1 MRCES
6 RPSSKGGT
14 HFFFVYHKG
23 WTKERGNAWAK
34 ELASEKRYKTM
45 I

>member
-1 MRCES
+1 MRVPPLKQGRDS
-6 RPSSKGGT
+6 L
-14 HFFFVYHKG
+14 FFVYHKG